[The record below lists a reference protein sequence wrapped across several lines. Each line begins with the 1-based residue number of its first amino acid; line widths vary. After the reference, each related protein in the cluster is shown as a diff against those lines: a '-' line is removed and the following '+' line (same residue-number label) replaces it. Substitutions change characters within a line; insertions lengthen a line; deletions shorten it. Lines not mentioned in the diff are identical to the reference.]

1 MQIVYSH
8 FSLTKPGTAYSENF
22 LATKYL
28 QKTRQTYLTTHNFK
42 LISTNRCELLEWV
55 DLFIHMTG
63 ASHRLRQLLDRFGPD
78 LCLFRDQILPKVKK
92 LRELESKWTQLGQ
105 TFTPEQRKHMKQYGY
120 VPMTD
125 HQIKMAYEGKEAVD
139 KRNAEE
145 FLRQLKGGGFGFSL

>member
-1 MQIVYSH
+1 
-8 FSLTKPGTAYSENF
+8 
-22 LATKYL
+22 
-28 QKTRQTYLTTHNFK
+28 
-42 LISTNRCELLEWV
+42 
-55 DLFIHMTG
+55 MTG

-125 HQIKMAYEGKEAVD
+125 HQIKIAYEGKEAVD

-145 FLRQLKGGGFGFSL
+145 FLRQLKGGGFGFNL